1 MASSTVE
8 DYLQRIYLE
17 QAKGDAE
24 LVPMGRLAESMGV
37 APGTATSMVKSLAA
51 SRLVH
56 YKPYAGVRLTRNGQR
71 LALRIL
77 RQHRVVELFLV
88 EVLGMDWAEVHE
100 EAERLEH
107 AVSDRVL
114 ERIHDYLGRPAFDP
128 HGDPIPAADGRLAR
142 RKVVPLSGTSRGAR
156 CRVARIADQSPA
168 FLRAVGRFGLLP
180 GTDFR
185 VKHHDKE
192 AGTIELVV
200 PPRRSVT
207 VAHEVADRVL
217 VEVRKRRARAH

>member
-8 DYLQRIYLE
+8 DYLKRIYLE
-17 QAKGDAE
+17 QATDDAA
-24 LVPMGRLAESMGV
+24 LVPMGRLAGSMGV
-37 APGTATSMVKSLAA
+37 APGTATSMVKSLAE

-56 YKPYAGVRLTRNGQR
+56 YEPYAGVRLTRNGKK

-77 RQHRVVELFLV
+77 RQHRIVELFLV
-88 EVLGMDWAEVHE
+88 DVLGMDWADVHD

-114 ERIHDYLGRPAFDP
+114 ERIHEYLGRPEFDP
-128 HGDPIPAADGRLAR
+128 HGDPIPAADGRLAHR
-142 RKVVPLSGTSRGAR
+142 NVVPLSGTSRGAR

-168 FLRAVGRFGLLP
+168 FLRAVERFGLLP
-180 GTDFR
+180 GSDLR
-185 VKHHDKE
+185 VKQHDEE

-207 VAHEVADRVL
+207 VAREVSDRVL
-217 VEVRKRRARAH
+217 VEVRKRRVT

>member
-8 DYLQRIYLE
+8 DYLKRIYLE
-17 QAKGDAE
+17 QAKDDAA

-37 APGTATSMVKSLAA
+37 APGTATSMVKSLAE
-51 SRLVH
+51 SLLVH
-56 YKPYAGVRLTRNGQR
+56 YEPYAGVRLTRNGKK

-77 RQHRVVELFLV
+77 RQHRIVELFLV
-88 EVLGMDWAEVHE
+88 EVLGMDWADVHE

-128 HGDPIPAADGRLAR
+128 HGDPIPAADGRLTR
-142 RKVVPLSGTSRGAR
+142 RNVVPLSRTSRGAR

-168 FLRAVGRFGLLP
+168 FLRAVERFGLLP
-180 GTDFR
+180 GSDLR
-185 VKHHDKE
+185 VKQYDEE
-192 AGTIELVV
+192 AGTIELAVA
-200 PPRRSVT
+200 PRRSVT
-207 VAHEVADRVL
+207 VAREVANRVL
-217 VEVRKRRARAH
+217 VEVRERPARGR